1 MLLAKKGGRIE
12 LGRDKVVMKSTVSN
26 TLLLKQ
32 EAPML
37 PTGGSVA
44 ARTRYGDEAGAICI
58 VNGRQ
63 PTDRMPFGYA
73 KFKIHYRFAGL
84 VVPGL

>member
-1 MLLAKKGGRIE
+1 MLR
-12 LGRDKVVMKSTVSN
+12 TN
-26 TLLLKQ
+26 
-32 EAPML
+32 
-37 PTGGSVA
+37 GSVA
-44 ARTRYGDEAGAICI
+44 ARVRYGDEAGAIAI

-63 PTDRMPFGYA
+63 PADRMIFGYA